1 MQHADSTV
9 AEFGPFTLSPAMR
22 KLERGGLPI
31 PLGDRALDILI
42 VLVEHAS
49 RHAFTIKFAADV
61 SASAAALMAAG
72 QRPITEA
79 ALNEPASEPTWKSVP
94 SWFIYGDHDK
104 NIPPEAIAFM
114 AERANAKET
123 VVVNGASH
131 VVMVS
136 HPEAVAKMVERV
148 AAGR

>member
-1 MQHADSTV
+1 
-9 AEFGPFTLSPAMR
+9 
-22 KLERGGLPI
+22 
-31 PLGDRALDILI
+31 
-42 VLVEHAS
+42 
-49 RHAFTIKFAADV
+49 
-61 SASAAALMAAG
+61 MAAG

-104 NIPPEAIAFM
+104 NIPPESIAFM
-114 AERANAKET
+114 AERANARET

-136 HPEAVAKMVERV
+136 HPEAVAKMIERA